1 MTNNVAGCMEALI
14 QALLES
20 EEYQNY
26 FRYEE
31 ELNKDS
37 ELRRR
42 VDEFRGKNFR
52 LQRQEGID
60 LFEAVDHLESE
71 YVELRSN
78 ALVNAYLEAELT
90 MCKTMQKIHNSLWKE
105 FRFQYRM
112 KYGKRKRKVDGKGVT
127 DG

>member
-60 LFEAVDHLESE
+60 LFEAVDHLESQ
-71 YVELRSN
+71 S
-78 ALVNAYLEAELT
+78 
-90 MCKTMQKIHNSLWKE
+90 M
-105 FRFQYRM
+105 
-112 KYGKRKRKVDGKGVT
+112 
-127 DG
+127 

>member
-78 ALVNAYLEAELT
+78 ALGECISGGRVNHVQDDAED
-90 MCKTMQKIHNSLWKE
+90 S
-105 FRFQYRM
+105 
-112 KYGKRKRKVDGKGVT
+112 
-127 DG
+127 

>member
-60 LFEAVDHLESE
+60 LFEAVDHLE
-71 YVELRSN
+71 
-78 ALVNAYLEAELT
+78 AELT
-90 MCKTMQKIHNSLWKE
+90 MCKTMQKIHNELMERIPISVPDEVW
-105 FRFQYRM
+105 
-112 KYGKRKRKVDGKGVT
+112 
-127 DG
+127 

>member
-90 MCKTMQKIHNSLWKE
+90 MCKTKQKIHNELMERIPISVPDEVW
-105 FRFQYRM
+105 
-112 KYGKRKRKVDGKGVT
+112 
-127 DG
+127 

>member
-71 YVELRSN
+71 
-78 ALVNAYLEAELT
+78 LT
-90 MCKTMQKIHNSLWKE
+90 MCKTMQKIHNELMERIPISVPDEVW
-105 FRFQYRM
+105 
-112 KYGKRKRKVDGKGVT
+112 
-127 DG
+127 

>member
-71 YVELRSN
+71 YVEPRSN

-90 MCKTMQKIHNSLWKE
+90 MCKTMQKIHNELMERIPISVPDEVW
-105 FRFQYRM
+105 
-112 KYGKRKRKVDGKGVT
+112 
-127 DG
+127 

>member
-71 YVELRSN
+71 Y
-78 ALVNAYLEAELT
+78 AYLEAELT
-90 MCKTMQKIHNSLWKE
+90 MCKTMQKIHNELMERIPISVPDEVW
-105 FRFQYRM
+105 
-112 KYGKRKRKVDGKGVT
+112 
-127 DG
+127 